1 VSPEKL
7 TDLQTIKPMLSVL
20 KGNPLDPHP
29 VWLMRQAGR
38 YLPEYRELRTKATD
52 FLNLCLTPT
61 LASEITLQPIR
72 RFGFDAAILFADIL
86 VIPHALG
93 QKVWFAEGEGPRL
106 EPITADTIKNLDPT
120 RIRKTLSP
128 ILETID
134 RVKTGLPAST
144 TLIGF
149 AGAPWTVATY
159 MIAGRGSDDST
170 PARLF
175 AYRVPKAF
183 AQIIEILVESTAD
196 YLSAQVEAG
205 AEVLQIFESWAGT
218 IPCGKLE
225 DYSLSP
231 IKRIVE
237 RVRAKAP
244 TVPIIVFPRAAGA
257 NYPRYARDTGATAIS
272 LDAHTSLEF
281 AAKAFP
287 AETVLQGNIDPL
299 ALIAGGDAL
308 RTAVQE
314 AKKQTQG
321 RAHIFNLG
329 HGIRPETPIEHVN
342 ELLRLIRGQDA

>member
-1 VSPEKL
+1 
-7 TDLQTIKPMLSVL
+7 
-20 KGNPLDPHP
+20 
-29 VWLMRQAGR
+29 MRQAGR

-106 EPITADTIKNLDPT
+106 DPITSDAVHKLNPG
-120 RIRKTLSP
+120 RIRTTLSP
-128 ILETID
+128 IFETID
-134 RVKTGLPAST
+134 RVKSALPKT
-144 TLIGF
+144 TALIGF

-175 AYRVPKAF
+175 AYREPRAF
-183 AQIIEILVESTAD
+183 AGILDTLVEATAN
-196 YLSAQVEAG
+196 YLIAQIDAG

-218 IPCGKLE
+218 IPVGKLDE
-225 DYSLSP
+225 YSLLP
-231 IKRIVE
+231 IHRIVM
-237 RVRAKAP
+237 RVREHAP
-244 TVPIIVFPRAAGA
+244 SIPIIVFPRAAGA
-257 NYPRYARDTGATAIS
+257 NYPRYARETGANAIS
-272 LDAHTSLEF
+272 LDAHTSLSF
-281 AAKAFP
+281 ATETFP
-287 AETVLQGNIDPL
+287 TDMVLQGNIDPL

-308 RTAVQE
+308 KTAVAE
-314 AKKQTQG
+314 AKKQTRG

-329 HGIRPETPIEHVN
+329 HGIRPETPIEHVT
-342 ELLRLIRGQDA
+342 ELLGLIRGLKA